1 MLKCLPAGGCHV
13 RRGTAVIT
21 GGPRL
26 RQDIYHHPEDPVSD
40 PGTPDHPGE
49 ASGDHLYQRSGSI
62 HEAALCADIS
72 TGSAYRQFWNIS
84 FCFLSNPAPVGQNF
98 IRQYFKRQT
107 KRDLILPILK
117 KITDCRKRS
126 AAEVTE
132 LAGNYLA
139 AIGYYKNTGDIENS
153 RKKLPEEEKQ
163 HFSRIYE
170 AYEEARKIPEAL
182 ILRIC

>member
-107 KRDLILPILK
+107 K
-117 KITDCRKRS
+117 KRS
-126 AAEVTE
+126 YPSHFEE
-132 LAGNYLA
+132 NNRLYKMIRSGC
-139 AIGYYKNTGDIENS
+139 IGAWRVLS
-153 RKKLPEEEKQ
+153 
-163 HFSRIYE
+163 
-170 AYEEARKIPEAL
+170 
-182 ILRIC
+182 

>member
-1 MLKCLPAGGCHV
+1 MFKCLPPGRLSAV

-21 GGPRL
+21 GGPPAW
-26 RQDIYHHPEDPVSD
+26 QDIYHHPEDPVSD

-84 FCFLSNPAPVGQNF
+84 FCFYQILLQSGRISSGN
-98 IRQYFKRQT
+98 IFKRQT

-117 KITDCRKRS
+117 KITDCKKDPQRK
-126 AAEVTE
+126 
-132 LAGNYLA
+132 
-139 AIGYYKNTGDIENS
+139 
-153 RKKLPEEEKQ
+153 
-163 HFSRIYE
+163 
-170 AYEEARKIPEAL
+170 
-182 ILRIC
+182 

>member
-84 FCFLSNPAPVGQNF
+84 FCFLSNIYNLTAVFFCAVLPQIPAASV
-98 IRQYFKRQT
+98 
-107 KRDLILPILK
+107 LP
-117 KITDCRKRS
+117 
-126 AAEVTE
+126 
-132 LAGNYLA
+132 A
-139 AIGYYKNTGDIENS
+139 AIFLTFPATQS
-153 RKKLPEEEKQ
+153 LP
-163 HFSRIYE
+163 S
-170 AYEEARKIPEAL
+170 ASLSPL
-182 ILRIC
+182 LRPRPVRSM

>member
-84 FCFLSNPAPVGQNF
+84 FCFFSDHQIF
-98 IRQYFKRQT
+98 FKIPKLFHYDRT
-107 KRDLILPILK
+107 T
-117 KITDCRKRS
+117 KITDIKTAFKR
-126 AAEVTE
+126 EK
-132 LAGNYLA
+132 AGLCA
-139 AIGYYKNTGDIENS
+139 DVFF
-153 RKKLPEEEKQ
+153 L
-163 HFSRIYE
+163 
-170 AYEEARKIPEAL
+170 
-182 ILRIC
+182 